1 MNMLARAITGA
12 FLLAST
18 YALSYPVPMPG
29 TEPIP
34 ELMAKATLVCKG
46 LVTDATPRTFA
57 DDPPKL
63 TGIAT
68 VHVDRC
74 FKGDPSS
81 TDIAVQFD
89 SVLPA
94 GGGPAIVLRNGDYY
108 LFFLQS
114 KDGKYFPF
122 DKFFSVLDISRLQG
136 PVVPGV
142 TGPMLLL
149 EIDLKAGLKDANG
162 DRVLDSIRML
172 GNMRH
177 LQSTKELKELLRSRN
192 ELIRVYVYE
201 ALLRL
206 SDYSVLKSVR
216 EFLANKPEAPGS
228 IYLPQD
234 RLLYMQSQLASEIAS
249 IRDPAQL
256 PELEQFLLSP
266 NRFTRAQALQ
276 AVRAINSPHSAPF
289 FYKLL
294 DDTDVDNRFGAMQG
308 LLTIA
313 GGGPIPWVPSWDEFR
328 RDPGPYA
335 AKCKQWWDVE
345 GKYKAFYQSPPKNQ
359 SYPFLDPRQH

>member
-1 MNMLARAITGA
+1 MLSKAIFGA
-12 FLLAST
+12 FVLAST
-18 YALSYPVPMPG
+18 YALSYPGPIPG

-46 LVTDATPRTFA
+46 LVTDATPITFA
-57 DDPPKL
+57 DDPPKM

-81 TDIAVQFD
+81 ADIAVQFD

-94 GGGPAIVLRNGDYY
+94 GGGPAIVLRKGDYY
-108 LFFLQS
+108 LFFLQG

-122 DKFFSVLDISRLQG
+122 DKFFGVLDVSRLRG

-142 TGPMLLL
+142 TDPMRLL

-172 GNMRH
+172 GNLRH
-177 LQSTKELKELLRSRN
+177 LQSTRELKELLHSQYG
-192 ELIRVYVYE
+192 LIRVYADE
-201 ALLRL
+201 ALLHVG
-206 SDYSVLKSVR
+206 DYSVLNAVR
-216 EFLANKPEAPGS
+216 EFLATKPEAPGS
-228 IYLPQD
+228 IYMWAIQIRLASQIGDIKDPKLLPQ
-234 RLLYMQSQLASEIAS
+234 
-249 IRDPAQL
+249 
-256 PELEQFLLSP
+256 LEQFLLSP

-289 FYKLL
+289 FYRLL

-308 LLTIA
+308 LLSIS
-313 GGGPIPWVPSWDEFR
+313 GGGSISWVPSWDEFDR
-328 RDPGPYA
+328 SPDVYV
-335 AKCKQWWDVE
+335 AKCKEWWDTE
-345 GKYKAFYQSPPKNQ
+345 GKYKAFYQTPTKSN
-359 SYPFLDPRQH
+359 SYPFLDPHQQ